1 MIIEEKKAK
10 TIGIK
15 YILGWIIG
23 LLCFFGAARNLFRDP
38 IMTPF
43 GIAAGLVVF
52 PPFMQFVKNKIKIQ
66 LSTVLR
72 IILFLVLFGVGI
84 GLSSKISKKDSPEN
98 MQASTATVANLT
110 PTPTPIALDMTDFI
124 NQYDKNKISAQNKY
138 SGKSIK
144 LTGFI
149 EDILSQ
155 FSESYLKLAPTNEQF
170 YYGTDIDC
178 YFVNKSVLIDLSK
191 GQSVTVVGTL
201 TDSSYQTFIELHDC
215 SLIK

>member
-1 MIIEEKKAK
+1 MINEQKKER
-10 TIGIK
+10 TIGFK
-15 YILGWIIG
+15 FILGWIVG
-23 LLCFFGAARNLFRDP
+23 LLLFFGAARNLFSNP
-38 IMTPF
+38 IITPF
-43 GIAAGLVVF
+43 EIAAGLVVF
-52 PPFMQFVKNKIKIQ
+52 PPFMQFLKNKTKIQ

-84 GLSSKISKKDSPEN
+84 GLNSKISKKEGSEN
-98 MQASTATVANLT
+98 TQANTVVVAKLT
-110 PTPTPIALDMTDFI
+110 STPTPITLDMTDFI
-124 NQYDKNKISAQNKY
+124 NQYDKNKIAAQNKY

-155 FSESYLKLAPTNEQF
+155 FSESYLKLAPTNEQY

-191 GQSVTVVGTL
+191 GQLVTVAGTL
-201 TDSSYQTFIELHDC
+201 TDSSYQTFIELRDC
-215 SLIK
+215 SLVK